1 MINLT
6 DGRGKL
12 ILASQVLK
20 RNPFGCNMFNF
31 DIGWIREFYEKILK
45 NIATDRDF
53 VSKTN
58 QQKSVDHGLISIV
71 FNKIVSSMENLV
83 SRKHMGIKL
92 RK

>member
-20 RNPFGCNMFNF
+20 RNPFGSNMFNF

-58 QQKSVDHGLISIV
+58 
-71 FNKIVSSMENLV
+71 
-83 SRKHMGIKL
+83 
-92 RK
+92 